1 MRKPIRLH
9 TDNKAG
15 TAPQFF

>member
-9 TDNKAG
+9 K
-15 TAPQFF
+15 PKP